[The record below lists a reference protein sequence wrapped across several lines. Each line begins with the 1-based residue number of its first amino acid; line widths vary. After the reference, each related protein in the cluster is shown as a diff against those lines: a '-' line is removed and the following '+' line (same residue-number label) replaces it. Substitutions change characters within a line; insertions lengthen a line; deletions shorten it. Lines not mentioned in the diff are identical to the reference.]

1 MPTAQKRKPVE
12 QLVSGEPKLPRRVTL
27 RMGEHKGQV
36 ELVKVRDGLFRSRFI
51 LIEQNGEED
60 SIQRTSYSVQ
70 EHRTADDGVKA
81 LTALQ
86 SSMQEEGW
94 LPVSRGGMGKP
105 VKSAGDVTD
114 LMKYL
119 KGKERGRK

>member
-1 MPTAQKRKPVE
+1 MPSKRKPVE
-12 QLVSGEPKLPRRVTL
+12 QIVSGEPKLPRRVTL
-27 RMGEHKGQV
+27 RIGEHKGQI

-51 LIEQNGEED
+51 LIENGDGD

-70 EHRTADDGVKA
+70 EHRSADDGVKA
-81 LTALQ
+81 LTTLQ
-86 SSMQEEGW
+86 ATMQEEGW